1 MSDTMKIVH
10 FGCQRAENG
19 YAVTVGFQ
27 SNDDP
32 EDIRSQLWLFM
43 DAVSLRAA
51 FEQWI
56 VDANR

>member
-1 MSDTMKIVH
+1 MEDKMRIVH

-32 EDIRSQLWLFM
+32 EAFRSQLWLFT
-43 DAVSLRAA
+43 DEISLRSA

-56 VDANR
+56 RDTKR